1 MLIPNLFAFLAEENV
16 VFFLPGKGCHVIVMI
31 SESFGVGTESTSV
44 NASHL
49 GHATRCPPAC
59 LQPPMHWGTATIDIT
74 FPSTLLLSEMHSCL
88 VGPFSYLWGV
98 CLCCCHCN
106 LVLVLVLTVSSPA
119 TTTLLFLP
127 SRFLSVFLFIPLLK
141 LQVSLGQVGG

>member
-59 LQPPMHWGTATIDIT
+59 LQPPLHWGTAATDIT
-74 FPSTLLLSEMHSCL
+74 CPSTLLLSEMHSCL
-88 VGPFSYLWGV
+88 VGPFTYL
-98 CLCCCHCN
+98 
-106 LVLVLVLTVSSPA
+106 
-119 TTTLLFLP
+119 
-127 SRFLSVFLFIPLLK
+127 
-141 LQVSLGQVGG
+141 